1 MEIVTILITIT
12 KTKYTFGSQFWL
24 TEPSFLKC
32 RISPQKSTLF
42 RISYIIHIT
51 YFLQTEHRHCITK
64 NFNLNFHELLLVPFA
79 KYPSSDLISS

>member
-42 RISYIIHIT
+42 SSHKLYNSY
-51 YFLQTEHRHCITK
+51 
-64 NFNLNFHELLLVPFA
+64 NLFSANRASPLHHKKF
-79 KYPSSDLISS
+79 